1 MGENHQSFLKHSKVT
16 WIKKNI
22 VLFVLIWKLISIK
35 IFDLLRSHEW
45 MFCSFLYSRDK
56 GQFFSIGQWMW
67 LKLLDTNGIR
77 FFLQISLGLL
87 VRKVWFEHNFEKA
100 VNRIYRD
107 IAFIIF
113 IYFSLNQPCSF
124 IERSSYSDGYFNQ
137 KGQLLDCTRHVMYQI
152 DTFIFCTRH
161 VMYQIHT
168 YSYIHI
174 LTDKVS
180 ACDELFKCKCHSC
193 KSVEAFST
201 CRFKIISQFWEEV
214 I

>member
-1 MGENHQSFLKHSKVT
+1 MN
-16 WIKKNI
+16 
-22 VLFVLIWKLISIK
+22 VLFLSLFKRQGAVLHYWP
-35 IFDLLRSHEW
+35 
-45 MFCSFLYSRDK
+45 MNVV
-56 GQFFSIGQWMW
+56 
-67 LKLLDTNGIR
+67 KLLDTNGIR

-87 VRKVWFEHNFEKA
+87 VRKVDLSTTLKKQWIEGN
-100 VNRIYRD
+100 VPIYRD

-137 KGQLLDCTRHVMYQI
+137 KGQLLDCTCHVMYQI
-152 DTFIFCTRH
+152 HTFIFCTRH

-168 YSYIHI
+168 FIFWQIKYQ
-174 LTDKVS
+174 LVMN
-180 ACDELFKCKCHSC
+180 CLNVLKCHSC

-201 CRFKIISQFWEEV
+201 CRFKIISQFWEKV